1 MSMLS
6 RITAFILSY
15 NLLMT
20 AQPLIAF
27 PIAGVVFAWAMPPN
41 GVGYEIPLFEIQDA
55 LEDKDLSIWLHLN
68 LSNSQVQRW
77 LEKTPLIPERVVEM
91 INEGVNLSRLERIEK
106 LDDCLLMVMNDFHQE
121 FGDEEGD
128 SSLGTLWAIVTP
140 RLMISLRN
148 NPLKTTDKLRYDL
161 RNSQLSPSTAIE
173 LFHELLD
180 LRAEQLRTL
189 LVHLSESMDDLE
201 EKLLKGREF
210 PEHENL
216 GRIRIQCSR
225 LRRHFSPELI
235 ALHRL
240 VKRLPYW
247 FSEEDKSR
255 LNDDLDLLS
264 YLVQEISSL
273 YDRAKVLQDEQAAHV
288 AEFNARNLQVLSVM
302 TVIFLPMTLITG
314 VMGMNMEDLPGLKS
328 SFYHVMVLMSIAGGV
343 VYGSLK
349 LKKII

>member
-1 MSMLS
+1 MP
-6 RITAFILSY
+6 Y
-15 NLLMT
+15 NLTMT
-20 AQPLIAF
+20 IEIIAKPF
-27 PIAGVVFAWAMPPN
+27 PVAGVVFAWAMPASCD
-41 GVGYEIPLFEIQDA
+41 GYEIPLFAIADA
-55 LEDKDLSIWLHLN
+55 LENPDISIWLHLN
-68 LSNSQVQRW
+68 LSNSQIQRW
-77 LEKTPLIPERVVEM
+77 LENTPLIPERVVEM
-91 INEGVNLSRLERIEK
+91 IQEGVNLSRLERIEK
-106 LDDCLLMVMNDFHQE
+106 LDDCLLMVMNDFQQE
-121 FGDEEGD
+121 FGDEVGD
-128 SSLGTLWAIVTP
+128 SSLGTLWAIVRP
-140 RLMISLRN
+140 KLMVSLRN
-148 NPLKTTDKLRYDL
+148 NPLRTTDKLRYDL
-161 RNSQLSPSTAIE
+161 RSGQLNPASVIE

-189 LVHLSESMDDLE
+189 LVHLSEDMDDLE

-240 VKRLPYW
+240 LKRLPYW
-247 FSEEDKSR
+247 FGEEDKHR

-288 AEFNARNLQVLSVM
+288 AEFNAKNLQVLSVM

-314 VMGMNMEDLPGLKS
+314 VMGMNMEDLPGLRG
-328 SFYHVMVLMSIAGGV
+328 SFYEVMVLMSITGAAV
-343 VYGSLK
+343 FAALK
-349 LKKII
+349 LKRII

>member
-1 MSMLS
+1 
-6 RITAFILSY
+6 
-15 NLLMT
+15 
-20 AQPLIAF
+20 
-27 PIAGVVFAWAMPPN
+27 
-41 GVGYEIPLFEIQDA
+41 
-55 LEDKDLSIWLHLN
+55 
-68 LSNSQVQRW
+68 
-77 LEKTPLIPERVVEM
+77 
-91 INEGVNLSRLERIEK
+91 
-106 LDDCLLMVMNDFHQE
+106 
-121 FGDEEGD
+121 
-128 SSLGTLWAIVTP
+128 
-140 RLMISLRN
+140 MISLRN
-148 NPLKTTDKLRYDL
+148 NPLRTTDKLRFDL
-161 RNSQLSPSTAIE
+161 RNGQLYPLSAIE

-189 LVHLSESMDDLE
+189 LVNLSEDMDELE
-201 EKLLKGREF
+201 EKLLRGREF

-240 VKRLPYW
+240 IKRVPYW

-255 LNDDLDLLS
+255 LNDDLDLLT

-288 AEFNARNLQVLSVM
+288 AEFNAKNLQVLSIM

-314 VMGMNMEDLPGLKS
+314 VMGMNMEDLPGLKG
-328 SFYHVMVLMSIAGGV
+328 SFYEVMVLMCIAGTAVFGF
-343 VYGSLK
+343 LK

>member
-1 MSMLS
+1 MP
-6 RITAFILSY
+6 Y
-15 NLLMT
+15 NLTMT
-20 AQPLIAF
+20 IEIIAKPF
-27 PIAGVVFAWAMPPN
+27 PVAGVVFAWAMPAS
-41 GVGYEIPLFEIQDA
+41 GDGYEIPLFAIADA
-55 LEDKDLSIWLHLN
+55 LENPDISIWLHLN
-68 LSNSQVQRW
+68 LSNSQIQRW
-77 LEKTPLIPERVVEM
+77 LENTPLIPERVVEM
-91 INEGVNLSRLERIEK
+91 IQEGVNLSRLERIEK
-106 LDDCLLMVMNDFHQE
+106 LDDCLLMVMNDFQQE
-121 FGDEEGD
+121 FGDEVGD
-128 SSLGTLWAIVTP
+128 SSLGTLWAIVRP
-140 RLMISLRN
+140 KLMVSLRN
-148 NPLKTTDKLRYDL
+148 NPLRTTDKLRYDL
-161 RNSQLSPSTAIE
+161 RSGQLNPASVIE

-189 LVHLSESMDDLE
+189 LVHLSEDMDDLE

-240 VKRLPYW
+240 LKRLPYW
-247 FSEEDKSR
+247 FGEEDKHR

-288 AEFNARNLQVLSVM
+288 AEFNAKNLQVLSVM

-314 VMGMNMEDLPGLKS
+314 VMGMNMEDLPGLRG
-328 SFYHVMVLMSIAGGV
+328 SFYEVMVLMSITGAAV
-343 VYGSLK
+343 FAALK
-349 LKKII
+349 LKRII

>member
-1 MSMLS
+1 MSVKNGVNSLVP
-6 RITAFILSY
+6 Y
-15 NLLMT
+15 NLTMSIQKN
-20 AQPLIAF
+20 AKPF
-27 PIAGVVFAWAMPPN
+27 PVAGVVFAWAMPVSGN
-41 GVGYEIPLFEIQDA
+41 GYEVPLFEISEA
-55 LEDKDLSIWLHLN
+55 LENPDISIWLHLN
-68 LSNSQVQRW
+68 LSNSQIQRW
-77 LEKTPLIPERVVEM
+77 LENTPLIPDRVVEM
-91 INEGVNLSRLERIEK
+91 IQEGVNLSRLERIEK
-106 LDDCLLMVMNDFHQE
+106 LDDCLLMVMNDFQQE
-121 FGDEEGD
+121 FGDEGGD

-148 NPLKTTDKLRYDL
+148 TPLRTTDKLRYDL
-161 RNSQLSPSTAIE
+161 RGGQLNPGSVIE

-189 LVHLSESMDDLE
+189 LVHLSENMDELE
-201 EKLLKGREF
+201 ENLLRGKEF

-240 VKRLPYW
+240 LKRLPYW
-247 FSEEDKSR
+247 FSDEDRGR

-288 AEFNARNLQVLSVM
+288 AEFNAKNLQVLSLM

-314 VMGMNMEDLPGLKS
+314 VMGMNMEDLPGLKG
-328 SFYHVMVLMSIAGGV
+328 SFYEVMVLMALAGV
-343 VYGSLK
+343 SVYGALRLK
-349 LKKII
+349 RII